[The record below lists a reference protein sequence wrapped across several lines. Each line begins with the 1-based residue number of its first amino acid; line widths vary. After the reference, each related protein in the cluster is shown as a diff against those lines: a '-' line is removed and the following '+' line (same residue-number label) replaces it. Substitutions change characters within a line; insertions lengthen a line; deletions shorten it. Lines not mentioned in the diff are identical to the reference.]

1 MKDLNFYFDS
11 VNIVFSVFFS
21 SLFFSFSSRDLDL
34 ERINFLFSSA
44 CTLFSF
50 LRRGGRF
57 RRKRP
62 RGRQRKEGKSKWM
75 SGSKWKL
82 EGEGSSGRH
91 LTGKR
96 HSHRIQPRSFL
107 SLPWLASPLSPAF
120 FLLRHL
126 LRWRVACSSLLAWRS
141 TNRRNPRTSWPHHVW
156 MNWDS
161 KQFLFEC
168 PSYILSTRFFSK
180 SY

>member
-1 MKDLNFYFDS
+1 MIIHLERFSFLLS
-11 VNIVFSVFFS
+11 FFVFSFF
-21 SLFFSFSSRDLDL
+21 FFESRDLDL

-57 RRKRP
+57 
-62 RGRQRKEGKSKWM
+62 GRKEGKSKWM

-107 SLPWLASPLSPAF
+107 SLPPVSFASFANLLPPPPPPSMKGCLLVPFCLSLHKPTPNPSPLAIRIMYE
-120 FLLRHL
+120 LTD
-126 LRWRVACSSLLAWRS
+126 A
-141 TNRRNPRTSWPHHVW
+141 
-156 MNWDS
+156 
-161 KQFLFEC
+161 
-168 PSYILSTRFFSK
+168 
-180 SY
+180 

>member
-1 MKDLNFYFDS
+1 MIIHFER
-11 VNIVFSVFFS
+11 FS
-21 SLFFSFSSRDLDL
+21 SRFFFLFFESRDLDL

-57 RRKRP
+57 
-62 RGRQRKEGKSKWM
+62 GRKEGKSKWM

-107 SLPWLASPLSPAF
+107 SLPPVCFASFANLLPPPPPPSMKGCLFRPFLLVTAQTDGIPRLSCMNELTHRKIVVFVNF
-120 FLLRHL
+120 FLQ
-126 LRWRVACSSLLAWRS
+126 VFSLYLS
-141 TNRRNPRTSWPHHVW
+141 DNIPRKSLTSET
-156 MNWDS
+156 
-161 KQFLFEC
+161 F
-168 PSYILSTRFFSK
+168 
-180 SY
+180 